1 MKKALLLLILAIPL
15 FANSQ
20 KLIAYRDTV
29 KDAYNFWVY
38 VPECYDSVNQ
48 TTPTVLFLHGRSLC
62 GNNLAMVRRYGPL
75 DALSYGRKINAIV
88 VAPQNPGGSWD
99 PSKILKI
106 IDWTTET
113 YKTDTNRLY
122 VLGMSLGG
130 FGTINFVGTY
140 PEKVAAAIALCGGGT
155 LKNYC
160 GLNNVPLWIMHG
172 TADKAVSIKQSD
184 AVVNSMAE
192 CGDTSLLIYNRLK
205 GVDHGRL
212 SRVFYIHESYD
223 WLFSHSLNDSVKT
236 VNKDIIINT
245 AVMENA
251 YKDLH
256 KSTDNFKVIDDKPD
270 PAYVYK
276 PIDPNAP
283 YHVIKKGETLSH
295 VARMYHTSVSKL
307 CQINHLT
314 ETSILQIGQKIY
326 VK

>member
-1 MKKALLLLILAIPL
+1 MKRIIILIILAIPL

-38 VPECYDSVNQ
+38 IPECYDSVNN

-62 GNNLAMVRRYGPL
+62 GSNLSTVRRYGPL
-75 DALSYGRKINAIV
+75 DALYMGRKINAIV
-88 VAPQNPGGSWD
+88 VAPQNPGDSWR
-99 PSKILKI
+99 PSKIKKV

-122 VLGMSLGG
+122 VIGMSLGG
-130 FGTINFVGTY
+130 FGTIDFVGTY

-160 GLNNVPLWIMHG
+160 GLNSVPLWIMHG

-184 AVVNSMAE
+184 AVVSSMAE
-192 CGDTSLLIYNRLK
+192 CGDTSLLIYSRMS
-205 GVDHGRL
+205 GVNHGQLARI
-212 SRVFYIHESYD
+212 FYLPETYE
-223 WLFSHSLNDSVKT
+223 WLFSHSLNDSVRT
-236 VNKDIIINT
+236 VNKSIEINT
-245 AVMENA
+245 ETMALA
-251 YKDLH
+251 YKNLD
-256 KSTDNFKVIDDKPD
+256 KNSPKFIVIDEHPD
-270 PAYVYK
+270 PAYT
-276 PIDPNAP
+276 PPDPNAP

-314 ETSILQIGQKIY
+314 EKSILQIGQRIY